1 MKKLS
6 SIIFGRVMLVSA
18 LISTAVLILVFSLF
32 YHVYTVDYVK
42 NIRSEASVIAG
53 MVENG
58 DNLEILRS
66 EHRVTLISQGGT
78 VLFDSKKDASEMDD
92 HSSRIEVDEAARDG
106 EGTSERFSDTLQ
118 QKTVYY
124 AVRLSD
130 GRILRVSD
138 VRPGIL
144 SLLGGVWWVIPII
157 FATEVVLSLLLSMH
171 VAKTVTAPINAINLE
186 DPQSDSVYEELY
198 PLIKRIETQ
207 NVQIVKQLSDQRAE
221 HEKQDAMR
229 RDFTANVSHELK
241 TPLTSISGYAEIIKN
256 GIAKKEDVERFAG
269 KIYDES
275 QRLITLVGDII
286 KLSQLDGND
295 VPVKFE
301 SVDLYEVCEAVMSQ
315 LEMAASEKNV
325 TMNLRGEHIK
335 INAVEQIVEEIVF
348 NLCDNA
354 VKYNRKGGRVDIS
367 VTQFVDGVE
376 LCVSDTGIGIPKEDM
391 DRIFERF
398 FRVDKSHSKEI
409 GGTGL
414 GLSIVKHGAKFLGA
428 SLSVES
434 EIDKGTSIRICF

>member
-1 MKKLS
+1 
-6 SIIFGRVMLVSA
+6 ML
-18 LISTAVLILVFSLF
+18 
-32 YHVYTVDYVK
+32 
-42 NIRSEASVIAG
+42 
-53 MVENG
+53 
-58 DNLEILRS
+58 
-66 EHRVTLISQGGT
+66 
-78 VLFDSKKDASEMDD
+78 
-92 HSSRIEVDEAARDG
+92 
-106 EGTSERFSDTLQ
+106 
-118 QKTVYY
+118 
-124 AVRLSD
+124 RLSD
-130 GRILRVSD
+130 EQ
-138 VRPGIL
+138 PGVL
-144 SLLGGVWWVIPII
+144 TLLKGVWWVIPII

-171 VAKTVTAPINAINLE
+171 VSKTVTAPINAINLE
-186 DPQSDSVYEELY
+186 DPQSDGVYAELK
-198 PLIKRIETQ
+198 PLINRIETQ
-207 NVQIVKQLSDQRAE
+207 NVQIEKQLSDQRAE
-221 HEKQDAMR
+221 HDRQDAMR

-301 SVDLYEVCEAVMSQ
+301 QVDLYEVCEAVMSQ
-315 LEMAASEKNV
+315 LEMAAAEKNV
-325 TMNLRGEHIK
+325 TFELHGDHIK

-354 VKYNRKGGRVDIS
+354 VKYNRDGGKVSIS
-367 VTQFVDGVE
+367 ITQFVDGVE
-376 LCVSDTGIGIPKEDM
+376 LCVSDTGIGIPKEDI

-428 SLSVES
+428 TLSVGS
-434 EIDKGTSIRICF
+434 ELGKGTSIRICF